1 MTATV
6 SKWGNSQGIR
16 LPKSVTE
23 ALGIDVGQ
31 KVELIVRDGELV
43 LKPIK
48 RKREKLDIRELV
60 KQISADYETQEV
72 FDDAMGKEVW

>member
-31 KVELIVRDGELV
+31 KVELVVKDEAIVIKP
-43 LKPIK
+43 LKS
-48 RKREKLDIRELV
+48 KREKLDIRELV
-60 KQISADYETQEV
+60 KKIPADYEPSEC
-72 FDDAMGKEVW
+72 FDESMGKEVW